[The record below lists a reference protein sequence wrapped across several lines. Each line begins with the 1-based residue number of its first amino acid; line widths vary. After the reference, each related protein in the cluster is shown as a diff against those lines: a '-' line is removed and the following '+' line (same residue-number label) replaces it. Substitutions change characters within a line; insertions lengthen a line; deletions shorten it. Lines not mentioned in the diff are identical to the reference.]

1 MKPFKPAVISV
12 QPRSLYSA
20 ESISQLGHD
29 ICILFWLNCLI
40 LFLCALTCRA
50 QEDATPQKERYESLN
65 LADATVYDRPW
76 QVASYTTQSGTEY
89 QRVFDIAFEKDG
101 TAWLATSD
109 GLRRYDGY
117 AWQHFGTNNGL
128 PSSFVRS
135 VLVTQQGE
143 LWVGSDAGA
152 GVYDYSTGQYD
163 KRGSDQGLVGPGVRA
178 MIEDPDGSIWFCCDQ
193 WPDTSVVKGGLSRYS
208 LGAWTPYRVESGL
221 PINYAIN
228 YFRDSQGRQFAM
240 TSRGWVQK
248 KGERWESFVQPGL
261 DPQSLL
267 LMMAE
272 DADHQLFAQGELNL
286 YRLNAGQWTAAE
298 SGSSWICST
307 REGQIVAA
315 TRDYSQGLIWFSIW
329 DGKKLVRTSEKVPYP
344 PGGRLYKVAQAPDG
358 SIWCVGYG
366 TVLRWEYRS
375 SSWTFFK
382 NLSPPKACIGPGSLW
397 FASSDKIILL
407 RNGRFSQVPEINS
420 LLGIGPDGC
429 AWGVTWKKPGIQKVS
444 PSDPITVES
453 IPCNMRQVGG
463 FTMDGARGHVWV
475 HGKDTNNAITVSRW
489 DGHAWSTVHP
499 TNARDD
505 RNVGVCVNEEG
516 HYFLTTQSRSNFDF
530 QVTMIR
536 SDTMAVHPVT
546 PQCPP
551 VIYPVFVTGAGN
563 YWLYGYSGL
572 YQRPANAD
580 GQWTR
585 ITAFLDTGFQQH
597 HMTPDE
603 AFFLFI
609 GGSSGRSGCALY
621 SQGQWTVEY
630 GAFNRISS
638 GLNPQTI
645 FLAGRGGYYVR
656 PEKGNLDMDYVPL
669 PTDQF
674 VNNIV
679 EDKDHSLWIGIAEG
693 VFHHTPSLSP
703 PQTVIHAAVTELSS
717 HSKSLPIQLSGIE
730 KYSVTRVP
738 QAFRYSWRF
747 DNGDWSPFV
756 KWPGASLPLPPLEP
770 GPHALEV
777 RTRAANGAVD
787 PTPARLNFAILPVP
801 IQQRAWF
808 VVAVGGIVL
817 ALLLLI
823 KTGISRA
830 REIAQRNEALNK
842 EITNRRR
849 IEAALVKARDEL
861 EKRVQERT
869 AELTQSNLSLKRE
882 MAERQQAEENRRQL
896 EEQLRQGQKM
906 EAIGTLA
913 GGIAHDFNNILAAI
927 IPYTHLA
934 IEDSQNN
941 PAVKESLE
949 HVLLASERAKTLV
962 QQILAFSRQQKQVR
976 RVVDMGA
983 VASETLKLIRSAL
996 PASITIQSEVE
1007 PGLPSVFADAT
1018 QMHQVLMNL
1027 CTNAAHAMRDRAGS
1041 IEVKLER
1048 HPVGDVESRANPDL
1062 KPGVYVKLSVRDQ
1075 GCGIPEE
1082 QRKRIFE
1089 PFFTT
1094 KGPGE
1099 GTGLGLAVVHGIIK
1113 DHAGAIAVRSTPGV
1127 GSVFDIFLPIH
1138 VAPPARTEV
1147 TPGDSPAGNGEHI
1160 LLVDDEQAI
1169 CNVVGRMLKRVGYR
1183 VTTYHSPQMAWEDFQ
1198 THPDDFH
1205 LVLTD
1210 LSMPGMTGLELARNI
1225 GQLRPKLPI
1234 ILATGFGGAWEPETQ
1249 KLENIRKT
1257 LFKPV
1262 APRTL
1267 HESIR
1272 EVLSQNEQ

>member
-1 MKPFKPAVISV
+1 MQAMYKIS
-12 QPRSLYSA
+12 
-20 ESISQLGHD
+20 
-29 ICILFWLNCLI
+29 ILLWLSCLV
-40 LFLCALTCRA
+40 FAALVTKSVA
-50 QEDATPQKERYESLN
+50 QEDATPQKDRYESLR
-65 LADATVYDRPW
+65 LEDAAVYDRPW
-76 QVASYTTQSGTEY
+76 QIASYTAQSGTEY

-101 TAWLATSD
+101 TVWLATSD

-117 AWQHFGTNNGL
+117 TWQQFGTNNGL

-152 GVYDYSTGQYD
+152 GVYDYSTGRYD
-163 KRGSDQGLVGPGVRA
+163 RRGSDQGLVGPGVRA

-193 WPDTSVVKGGLSRYS
+193 WPDTSVVKGGLSHYS
-208 LGAWTPYRVESGL
+208 SGAWTPYRVESGL

-248 KGERWESFVQPGL
+248 KGERWEPYLQPGL
-261 DPQSLL
+261 DPKSLL

-272 DADHQLFAQGELNL
+272 DANHQLFAQGELFL
-286 YRLNAGQWTAAE
+286 HQLTSDHWVAAE

-307 REGQIVAA
+307 RDGQIVAA
-315 TRDYSQGLIWFSIW
+315 TRDYGQGLIWFSVW
-329 DGKKLVRTSEKVPYP
+329 NGRKLVRTSEKVPYP
-344 PGGRLYKVAQAPDG
+344 PGGRLYKVTQAPDG

-375 SSWTFFK
+375 TSWTFFK
-382 NLSPPKACIGPGSLW
+382 NLPAPRGCFGPGSVW
-397 FASSDKIILL
+397 FAGNEKVVLL
-407 RNGRFSQVPEINS
+407 RDGCFRLTTELSS
-420 LLGIGPDGC
+420 LLDIGPDGS
-429 AWGVTWKKPGIQKVS
+429 AWGLSWKRPSLQKVS
-444 PSDPITVES
+444 PSTPITVEN
-453 IPCNMRQVGG
+453 IPCNVPHVGG
-463 FTMDGARGHVWV
+463 FTIDNVRGHVWV
-475 HGKDTNNAITVSRW
+475 HGKDTNDAIIVSRW
-489 DGHAWSTVHP
+489 DGHTWSTVQP
-499 TNARDD
+499 AKVRDD
-505 RNVGVCVNEEG
+505 RNVGVCLNEEG
-516 HYFLTTQSRSNFDF
+516 HLFLTTQSRSNFDF

-536 SDTMAVHPVT
+536 SDTMMVQPVT

-551 VIYPVFVTGAGN
+551 VIYPVFISGASN

-572 YQRPANAD
+572 YRRSPESG
-580 GQWTR
+580 GQWSRVTE
-585 ITAFLDTGFQQH
+585 FLDTGFQQH
-597 HMTPDE
+597 LMTSDE

-621 SQGQWTVEY
+621 SQGKWNVEY
-630 GAFNRISS
+630 GAFNRIAP
-638 GLNPQTI
+638 GLDPQKV

-656 PEKGNLDMDYVPL
+656 SDKGNLDMDYVPL

-679 EDKDHSLWIGIAEG
+679 EDKDHSLWIGIPEG
-693 VFHHTPSLSP
+693 VFHHTPSLNT
-703 PQTVIHAAVTELSS
+703 PQTILNAAVTELSA
-717 HSKSLPIQLSGIE
+717 HSKTLPIEVSGIE
-730 KYSVTRVP
+730 KYSTSRIP
-738 QAFRYSWRF
+738 KSFRYSWRF
-747 DNGDWSPFV
+747 DSGTWSPFV
-756 KWPGASLPLPPLEP
+756 KWPGNSLPLPQLEP
-770 GPHALEV
+770 GPHTLEV
-777 RTRAANGAVD
+777 RTRAANGALD
-787 PTPARLNFAILPVP
+787 PTPARLNFTILPIP

-808 VVAVGGIVL
+808 AVVVGAILL

-830 REIAQRNEALNK
+830 REIAQRNAALNK

-849 IEAALVKARDEL
+849 MEADLVKARDEL

-882 MAERQQAEENRRQL
+882 MAERQQAEQTRRQL

-941 PAVKESLE
+941 AAVKESLE
-949 HVLLASERAKTLV
+949 HVLTASERAKTLV

-976 RVVDMGA
+976 GVVDMGT
-983 VASETLKLIRSAL
+983 VVSETLKLIRSAL
-996 PASITIQSEVE
+996 PASIEIRCEVE

-1027 CTNAAHAMRDRAGS
+1027 CTNAAHAMKDRAGC
-1041 IEVKLER
+1041 IEIKLQKHSVDELQA
-1048 HPVGDVESRANPDL
+1048 RANPDL
-1062 KPGVYVKLSVRDQ
+1062 KAGNYVKMSVRDE
-1075 GCGIPEE
+1075 GCGIPEG

-1094 KGPGE
+1094 KAPGE

-1113 DHAGAIAVRSTPGV
+1113 NHEGTITVDSTPGV
-1127 GSVFDIFLPIH
+1127 GTVFEMLLPAH
-1138 VAPPARTEV
+1138 VESAARKEV
-1147 TPGDSPAGNGEHI
+1147 VSNDSPAGNGEHI
-1160 LLVDDEQAI
+1160 LLVDDEKAI
-1169 CNVVGRMLKRVGYR
+1169 CNVLSRMLKRAGYH
-1183 VTTYHSPQMAWEDFQ
+1183 VTSYHSPQEAWNDFQ
-1198 THPDDFH
+1198 KQPDQFH

-1225 GQLRPKLPI
+1225 GQLRPNLPI

-1249 KLENIRKT
+1249 KVSNIKKT

-1262 APRTL
+1262 APSVL
-1267 HESIR
+1267 HDSIR
-1272 EVLSQNEQ
+1272 EVLGRSASMRA